1 MLTYQKYLE
10 AVEQNR
16 LLAFLTS
23 AIGLYQASDE
33 YRNAKLGDDYMRQ
46 MNTTISRYRK
56 WLRDN
61 VGRVIE
67 EDTSPN
73 YKCASAYYKQNV
85 IQLVQYLC
93 SNGVTFGEDATKDK
107 LGGSAFDNKLSR
119 IVRFAAAEGVAYGF
133 YNNGVVEWFRALE
146 FIPLFDEETG
156 RLRAG
161 IRYWRLSAD
170 HPLRITLFTEDG
182 WQDFIRREDA
192 DLEPMNEMQP
202 YKLNLTYVKGYDET
216 AIAEGENYPELPIVP
231 CYANYERQAEIV
243 GKQEHIDCYDLIESG
258 YCDDIDQATFVYWIL
273 NNAGGMDDIDL
284 AEFRRRVHDTHVV
297 KTDDDSTA
305 VPHTLEVPVAARE
318 AMLTRLEQ
326 DIYNDAMAL
335 NPRDIASGNV
345 TATAIQ
351 AAYQRLDNRADEL
364 EYCVIE
370 FVQGLLR
377 LVGVEDTPKFK
388 RNRLTNQ
395 TEETA
400 MILSAATVLDQQ
412 TVLEHLPFLTPDEVQ
427 VIMDRMA
434 EQQMA
439 MMEMQQAQI
448 EAEAAATEEAK
459 NAAA

>member
-1 MLTYQKYLE
+1 MQTYQNYLE
-10 AVEQNR
+10 AVEQGR
-16 LLAFLTS
+16 LLEYLVS
-23 AIGLYQASDE
+23 AIGVYQASDVW
-33 YRNAKLGDDYMRQ
+33 RNAKLGDDYMRQ
-46 MNTTISRYRK
+46 QNTTISRYRK

-61 VGRVIE
+61 VGRIIE
-67 EDTSPN
+67 DDTSPN

-93 SNGVTFGEDATKDK
+93 SNGVTFTDENTKDA

-119 IVRFAAAEGVAYGF
+119 IVRYAAAEGVAYGF
-133 YNNGVVEWFRALE
+133 YNNGTVEWFRALE

-161 IRYWRLSAD
+161 IRFWRLSAK

-182 WQDFIRREDA
+182 FQDFIRREDS
-192 DLEPMNEMQP
+192 DLEPMGEMQP
-202 YKLNLTYVKGYDET
+202 YKLNLTYVQGYDET

-258 YCDDIDQATFVYWIL
+258 FCDDIDQATFVYWIL

-284 AEFRRRVHDTHVV
+284 AEFRRRVHETHVV

-305 VPHTLEVPVAARE
+305 TAQTLDIPSSARE
-318 AMLTRLEQ
+318 ALLVRLEQ

-335 NPRDIASGNV
+335 NPKDIAAGNV
-345 TATAIQ
+345 TATAIN

-377 LVGVEDTPKFK
+377 LVGIDDTPKFK
-388 RNRLTNQ
+388 RNRLTNME
-395 TEETA
+395 EETA
-400 MILSAATVLDQQ
+400 MVLSAATVLDHQ
-412 TVLEHLPFLTPDEVQ
+412 TILEHLPFITPEEVQ
-427 VIMDRMA
+427 VILDRTA
-434 EQQMA
+434 EQQMS
-439 MMEMQQAQI
+439 MLDDAQ
-448 EAEAAATEEAK
+448 EGGDSVV
-459 NAAA
+459 NQ

>member
-1 MLTYQKYLE
+1 MQTYQKYIE
-10 AVEQNR
+10 AVEQGR
-16 LLAFLTS
+16 MLSFLVGS
-23 AIGLYQASDE
+23 IGVYQGSDE

-46 MNTTISRYRK
+46 MNTTITGYRK

-93 SNGVTFGEDATKDK
+93 SNGVTFDEDTTKDK

-119 IVRFAAAEGVAYGF
+119 IVRYAAAEGVAYGF
-133 YNNGVVEWFRALE
+133 YNNGDVEWFRALE

-161 IRYWRLSAD
+161 IRYWTLGAG
-170 HPLRITLFTEDG
+170 HPLRITLFTESG
-182 WQDFIRREDA
+182 VQDFIRREGK
-192 DLEPMNEMQP
+192 DLEPMGEMRP
-202 YKLNLTYVKGYDET
+202 YKLKLTYVKGYDDM

-258 YCDDIDQATFVYWIL
+258 FCDDIDQATFVYWIL

-305 VPHTLEVPVAARE
+305 SAHTLEVPSAARE
-318 AMLTRLEQ
+318 ALLARLEQ

-377 LVGVEDTPKFK
+377 LIGVEDTPKFK
-388 RNRLTNQ
+388 RNKLTNQ
-395 TEETA
+395 EEVTQ
-400 MILSAATVLDQQ
+400 MILSAASLLDRR
-412 TVLEHLPFLTPDEVQ
+412 TSLELLPFLEPERVQ
-427 VIMDRMA
+427 VIMDRTA
-434 EQQMA
+434 EEQLA
-439 MMEMQQAQI
+439 MMQIAQAQQEMTEGGENDQS
-448 EAEAAATEEAK
+448 EAE
-459 NAAA
+459 

>member
-1 MLTYQKYLE
+1 MQTYQKYLE
-10 AVEQNR
+10 AVEQGR
-16 LLAFLTS
+16 LLEFLVS
-23 AIGLYQASDE
+23 AIGVYQASDVW
-33 YRNAKLGDDYMRQ
+33 RNAKLGDDYMRQ
-46 MNTTISRYRK
+46 QNTTISKYRK

-61 VGRVIE
+61 VGRIIE
-67 EDTSPN
+67 DDTSPN
-73 YKCASAYYKQNV
+73 YKCANAYYKQNV

-93 SNGVTFGEDATKDK
+93 SNGVTFTDENTKDA

-119 IVRFAAAEGVAYGF
+119 IVRYAAAEGVAYGF
-133 YNNGVVEWFRALE
+133 YNNGTVEWFRALE

-161 IRYWRLSAD
+161 IRFWRLSAK

-182 WQDFIRREDA
+182 FQDFIRREDA
-192 DLEPMNEMQP
+192 DLEPMGEMQP
-202 YKLNLTYVKGYDET
+202 YKLNLTYVQGYDET

-258 YCDDIDQATFVYWIL
+258 FCDDIDQATFVYWIL

-284 AEFRRRVHDTHVV
+284 AEFRRRVHETHVV

-305 VPHTLEVPVAARE
+305 TAQTLDIPSSARE
-318 AMLTRLEQ
+318 ALLVRLEQ

-345 TATAIQ
+345 TATAIN

-377 LVGVEDTPKFK
+377 LVGIDDTPKFK
-388 RNRLTNQ
+388 RNKLTNME
-395 TEETA
+395 EETA
-400 MILSAATVLDQQ
+400 MVLSAATVLDHQ
-412 TVLEHLPFLTPDEVQ
+412 TILEHLPFITPEE
-427 VIMDRMA
+427 IPIILDRTA
-434 EQQMA
+434 EQQMS
-439 MMEMQQAQI
+439 MLDDAQ
-448 EAEAAATEEAK
+448 EGGDSVV
-459 NAAA
+459 NQ